1 MDGAIKV
8 AVVQGDRR
16 RGAVAQALA
25 LIDDDAR
32 DAAEQAGSAV
42 IVPTLDAMGRKWAS
56 TDRDALSATAD
67 ALLAAGAGSLEIV
80 AGKRGAGLDASACF
94 DRLGYRSEMLGRAV
108 SFHDLGVEVDG
119 WTHLSGDEGGAVEG
133 LRVSTRALK
142 SRCRV
147 SLSIPRTHGVF
158 RLGLGLPGLGAVVHP
173 DDRRRLFDPGLPAAG
188 LPAGAAPILSLLESW
203 RGWSARAWL
212 GVRSLGGGMRL
223 TGSERRRLDWIERAT
238 QALSTL
244 ASALAPRLSII
255 DGFSGMGG
263 EGPEMGRRLRL
274 GTVIA
279 GADPVAVDAVAAAI
293 MGFDPLDVAY
303 LRSAQAMGL
312 GVADLAAITIVGE
325 PWSQVRRKCRRHSLD
340 RMLRLA
346 SASASIETSVLP
358 ARGPHFRSRRRRRG
372 ARWSTK
378 L

>member
-25 LIDDDAR
+25 LIADDAR
-32 DAAEQAGSAV
+32 EAVGPWGSAA
-42 IVPTLDAMGRKWAS
+42 IVPTLDAKGRKWAS
-56 TDRDALSATAD
+56 TDRDALSAAAD
-67 ALLAAGAGSLEIV
+67 ALLASGADSLEVI
-80 AGKRGAGLDASACF
+80 AGKRGGGPTASACF
-94 DRLGYRSEMLGRAV
+94 DRLGHRAEMFGRPV
-108 SFHDLGVEVDG
+108 SFHDLADEAEG
-119 WTHLSGDEGGAVEG
+119 WTHLSGAELGAGEE
-133 LRVSTRALK
+133 LRVSTRAMEA
-142 SRCRV
+142 RCRV

-158 RLGLGLPGLGAVVHP
+158 RLGLGLPSLAAVVHP
-173 DDRRRLFDPGLPAAG
+173 EDRKRLLEPLSTASRAPAEAM
-188 LPAGAAPILSLLESW
+188 PVLSLLASW
-203 RGWSARAWL
+203 RARLARAWL
-212 GVRSLGGGMRL
+212 GVRSIGGGMRL
-223 TGSERRRLDWIERAT
+223 TGSERRRLDGVERAIRS
-238 QALSTL
+238 LSTL
-244 ASALAPRLSII
+244 AGALAPRISVI

-263 EGPEMGRRLRL
+263 EGPDLGSRLKL

-346 SASASIETSVLP
+346 SASTEAGAVPT
-358 ARGPHFRSRRRRRG
+358 RGPHLGSRRRRSS
-372 ARWSTK
+372 ARKSSRS
-378 L
+378 

>member
-25 LIDDDAR
+25 LIADDAR
-32 DAAEQAGSAV
+32 DAAAQSDSAV
-42 IVPTLDAMGRKWAS
+42 IVPTLDALGRGWAS
-56 TDRDALSATAD
+56 TDRDALSAAAD
-67 ALLAAGAGSLEIV
+67 ALLAAGAGSLEVV
-80 AGKRGAGLDASACF
+80 AGKGSAGPNASTCF
-94 DRLGYRSEMLGRAV
+94 DRLGYRSELSGRAV
-108 SFHDLGVEVDG
+108 SFHDLDAETNA
-119 WTHLSGDEGGAVEG
+119 WTRLPGGEGEGGEE
-133 LRVSTRALK
+133 LRVSTRALE

-158 RLGLGLPGLGAVVHP
+158 RLGLGLPSLGAVVHP
-173 DDRRRLFDPGLPAAG
+173 EDRRRLFEPRSPVGAVPARAV
-188 LPAGAAPILSLLESW
+188 PILSLLESW
-203 RGWSARAWL
+203 RGWMARAWL
-212 GVRSLGGGMRL
+212 SVRSLGGGMRL
-223 TGSERRRLDWIERAT
+223 TGSERRRLDGVERAIR
-238 QALSTL
+238 ALSTL
-244 ASALAPRLSII
+244 AAALAPRISVI

-346 SASASIETSVLP
+346 SASTQAGAVP
-358 ARGPHFRSRRRRRG
+358 ARRPHFGYRRRRPS
-372 ARWSTK
+372 ARWSTRS
-378 L
+378 